1 MEIRVAK
8 IADVQTI
15 ADLNVEVQNLHAA
28 ALPHMFKAVS
38 DGAFAVA
45 FITEQ
50 IKTPANYFLIANVD
64 GEDVGYVF
72 ARLVRRTGNEYMR
85 PWSLVYIDQIAVKAS
100 HQRRG
105 CGSALIQAVRDLADE
120 FAIETI
126 ALDTWAF
133 NEAAQAF
140 FAKQGFTT
148 YKMQMWAQ
156 VEA

>member
-1 MEIRVAK
+1 
-8 IADVQTI
+8 
-15 ADLNVEVQNLHAA
+15 
-28 ALPHMFKAVS
+28 
-38 DGAFAVA
+38 
-45 FITEQ
+45 
-50 IKTPANYFLIANVD
+50 
-64 GEDVGYVF
+64 VGYVF

-85 PWSLVYIDQIAVKAS
+85 PWSLVYIDQIAVKSS

-133 NEAAQAF
+133 NESAQAF

-148 YKMQMWAQ
+148 YKMQMWTRTDS
-156 VEA
+156 